1 MKRER
6 GHVGMLTWGPED
18 TRAGGPEGTR
28 AREAVQRCKLE
39 RCSCAKVQKLD
50 TRVSSREY

>member
-6 GHVGMLTWGPED
+6 GHVGTVTWGGNED

-28 AREAVQRCKLE
+28 
-39 RCSCAKVQKLD
+39 D
-50 TRVSSREY
+50 TISGGGPRWRVAGYLSGID